1 MSSSSGIDSEYPAI
15 HDLAI
20 SDWPPMKL
28 KHHVYDDAAGLSNG
42 ASVTVAVETQSQVA
56 LETTASSSING
67 SQVGTVSIVG
77 EIPDH
82 DANANVGAVDW
93 PPMRLKC
100 HFYGELPNP
109 SEVADSGKEL
119 HPSRNGAVV
128 ISCKYFGLAK
138 ALQGFVL
145 VEFCVALT
153 ICTRGD
159 LTKSV

>member
-1 MSSSSGIDSEYPAI
+1 MGLRIATNLGSIATQRVLNANSQTQTKSFQRLASGQRIINA
-15 HDLAI
+15 A
-20 SDWPPMKL
+20 
-28 KHHVYDDAAGLSNG
+28 DDAAGLSNG

-77 EIPDH
+77 ESPDH

-128 ISCKYFGLAK
+128 TSCKYFGHAK

-145 VEFCVALT
+145 V
-153 ICTRGD
+153 
-159 LTKSV
+159 

>member
-1 MSSSSGIDSEYPAI
+1 MSSSSGIDSAYPAI

-28 KHHVYDDAAGLSNG
+28 KYHVYDDAAGLSNG

-56 LETTASSSING
+56 LETTASSCING
-67 SQVGTVSIVG
+67 SQVGTVSSAGIEG

-128 ISCKYFGLAK
+128 TSCKYFGLAK

-145 VEFCVALT
+145 V
-153 ICTRGD
+153 
-159 LTKSV
+159 